1 MAKGHK
7 FKETIAYVRKPIE
20 GAILY
25 SGGKGEESVDE
36 MLDKLDKQD
45 IDAIKKEELK
55 SRIRTRA
62 AEAEQKRL
70 ELQGK
75 GKVEPKERRFTV
87 IDNKP
92 VLDPEGEYTFSEA
105 LRTCAVTA
113 GEKAGVG
120 GDKVSEIL
128 GAIAPFVIRQEGVA
142 KGAEEKKM
150 ETSVVVAAI
159 EALKERGGGQQPLTF
174 TDLITLFE
182 KMNEINTA
190 RAAQQGQPPAQRTIL
205 DDFGQLG
212 SAFKMFQE
220 LFGGGSRGEGP
231 APINIT
237 IPGTDGK
244 GSMPLDTF
252 MKFDEHRWERH
263 KDEQKFND
271 SRENARVMRD
281 FVGKLGKAT
290 TRLTPKEE

>member
-1 MAKGHK
+1 MAKEPK
-7 FKETIAYVRKPIE
+7 FKGTIAYVRKPIN
-20 GAILY
+20 GVTLY
-25 SGGKGEESVDE
+25 SGGKGEESIDE
-36 MLDKLDKQD
+36 MLERLNKQD
-45 IDAIKKEELK
+45 LDDIKREELTN
-55 SRIRTRA
+55 RIKVRA
-62 AEAEQKRL
+62 AEANKKRL
-70 ELQGK
+70 EVEGK
-75 GKVEPKERRFTV
+75 GEAKGERRFTV

-220 LFGGGSRGEGP
+220 IFGGGSSNKGP
-231 APINIT
+231 APVYVT
-237 IPGTDGK
+237 IPGSDGQ
-244 GSMPLDTF
+244 GGMPLDAF

-281 FVGKLGKAT
+281 FVGKLGKAAAKFG
-290 TRLTPKEE
+290 PKEE